1 MLRMAGG
8 RAYQALLLWSNFGMA
23 VSDER
28 FDTVG
33 GFTYHLLGRVPNA
46 GDEAT
51 ANGLRIHVL
60 TTLGKRIK
68 KVRMVRE

>member
-1 MLRMAGG
+1 
-8 RAYQALLLWSNFGMA
+8 MA

-60 TTLGKRIK
+60 KTLGKRIK